1 MRLQDWEAT
10 IQMIVDE
17 CNREQTQTLRRL
29 RLCIGSGQSLLHD
42 RLTA

>member
-1 MRLQDWEAT
+1 MRLRDWEAT
-10 IQMIVDE
+10 IQKIADE
-17 CNREQTQTLRRL
+17 CHREQTQTFRRL